1 MKALATWS
9 GALAG
14 VLMMLIGGLLPSAL
28 LIPSAPLQLMD
39 LPATWQVPA
48 LLLCALVSG
57 PRAGMIAA
65 VAYLSLGLLDL
76 PVFHSGGGLTYV
88 LEPGFGYLAGFIP
101 AAWLTGRLSQQQG
114 MGDLTAQAAAAVA
127 GLVTLQFCGLVNL
140 CLGAL
145 LGRWEQAL
153 PDLVM
158 GYGIGPL
165 PAQLALCAATA
176 VVAVILRWCLVVRE

>member
-14 VLMMLIGGLLPSAL
+14 LLLIVIGGLLPSAL

-57 PRAGMIAA
+57 PRAGMMAA

-114 MGDLTAQAAAAVA
+114 MGDLTSQAAAAVA
-127 GLVTLQFCGLVNL
+127 GLVTLQLSGLVNL
-140 CLGAL
+140 AVGAL
-145 LGRWEQAL
+145 LGRWDQPLTE
-153 PDLVM
+153 LVLS
-158 GYGIGPL
+158 YGVGPL

-176 VVAVILRWCLVVRE
+176 VMAVILRWCLVIKE

>member
-14 VLMMLIGGLLPSAL
+14 LVMILIGSLMPAAVLVPS
-28 LIPSAPLQLMD
+28 IPLELVD

-65 VAYLSLGLLDL
+65 VAYLSLGLFDL

-114 MGDLTAQAAAAVA
+114 MGDLTSQAGAAVA
-127 GLVTLQFCGLVNL
+127 GLVTLHICGLVNL

-145 LGRWEQAL
+145 LGRWDQAL
-153 PDLVM
+153 TDLVLV
-158 GYGIGPL
+158 YGLGPM
-165 PAQLALCAATA
+165 PSQLALCAATA
-176 VVAVILRWCLVVRE
+176 LIAVILRWCLVIKE

>member
-14 VLMMLIGGLLPSAL
+14 LLLIVIGGLLPSAL
-28 LIPSAPLQLMD
+28 LIPSAPFQLVD

-57 PRAGMIAA
+57 PRAGMMAA

-114 MGDLTAQAAAAVA
+114 MGDLTSQAAAAVA
-127 GLVTLQFCGLVNL
+127 GLVTLQLSGLVNL
-140 CLGAL
+140 AVGAL
-145 LGRWEQAL
+145 LGRWDQPLTE
-153 PDLVM
+153 LVLS
-158 GYGIGPL
+158 YGVRPL

-176 VVAVILRWCLVVRE
+176 VMAVILRWCLVIKE

>member
-1 MKALATWS
+1 MPCVCVWWL
-9 GALAG
+9 GCC
-14 VLMMLIGGLLPSAL
+14 VVPS
-28 LIPSAPLQLMD
+28 
-39 LPATWQVPA
+39 V
-48 LLLCALVSG
+48 VSG

-114 MGDLTAQAAAAVA
+114 MGDLTSQAGAAVA
-127 GLVTLQFCGLVNL
+127 GLVTLQLCGLVNL

-145 LGRWEQAL
+145 LGRWDQAL
-153 PDLVM
+153 TNLVLV
-158 GYGIGPL
+158 YGLGPM

-176 VVAVILRWCLVVRE
+176 LIAVFLRWCLVIKE

>member
-1 MKALATWS
+1 
-9 GALAG
+9 
-14 VLMMLIGGLLPSAL
+14 
-28 LIPSAPLQLMD
+28 MD

-57 PRAGMIAA
+57 PRAGMMAA

-76 PVFHSGGGLTYV
+76 PVFHSGGGLPYV

-114 MGDLTAQAAAAVA
+114 MGDLTSQAAAAVA
-127 GLVTLQFCGLVNL
+127 GLVTLQLSGLVNL
-140 CLGAL
+140 AVGAL
-145 LGRWEQAL
+145 LRRWDQPLTE
-153 PDLVM
+153 LVLS
-158 GYGIGPL
+158 YGVRPL

-176 VVAVILRWCLVVRE
+176 LMAVILRWCLVIKE

>member
-1 MKALATWS
+1 VKALATWS

-14 VLMMLIGGLLPSAL
+14 LLLIVIGGLLPSAL
-28 LIPSAPLQLMD
+28 LIPSAPFQLVD

-57 PRAGMIAA
+57 PRAGMMAA

-114 MGDLTAQAAAAVA
+114 MGDLTSQAAAAVA
-127 GLVTLQFCGLVNL
+127 GLVTLQLSGLVNL
-140 CLGAL
+140 AVGAL
-145 LGRWEQAL
+145 LGRWDQPLTE
-153 PDLVM
+153 LVLS
-158 GYGIGPL
+158 YGVGPL

-176 VVAVILRWCLVVRE
+176 VMAVILRWCLVIKE

>member
-14 VLMMLIGGLLPSAL
+14 LLLIVIGGLLPSAL
-28 LIPSAPLQLMD
+28 LIPSTPLQLMD

-48 LLLCALVSG
+48 LLLCPLVSG

-114 MGDLTAQAAAAVA
+114 MGDLTAQAAAAMT

-176 VVAVILRWCLVVRE
+176 VVAVILRWCLVIRE

>member
-1 MKALATWS
+1 MRALAIWS
-9 GALAG
+9 AALVG
-14 VLMMLIGGLLPSAL
+14 MLTILIGSLIPAAVLLPPPMG
-28 LIPSAPLQLMD
+28 LID
-39 LPATWQVPA
+39 LPASWQVPA
-48 LLLCALVSG
+48 LLLCAMVSG

-165 PAQLALCAATA
+165 PAQLALCAVTA
-176 VVAVILRWCLVVRE
+176 VVAVILRWCLVIRE

>member
-1 MKALATWS
+1 MRSVDRPAWPRHLG

-14 VLMMLIGGLLPSAL
+14 LLLIVIGGLLPSAL
-28 LIPSAPLQLMD
+28 PFLNALQLMD

-101 AAWLTGRLSQQQG
+101 AAWLTGRLSQQRG
-114 MGDLTAQAAAAVA
+114 MGDLTSQAAAAVA
-127 GLVTLQFCGLVNL
+127 GLVTLQLSGLVSL
-140 CLGAL
+140 AVGAL
-145 LGRWEQAL
+145 LGRGSAL
-153 PDLVM
+153 TELVLS
-158 GYGIGPL
+158 YGVSPL
-165 PAQLALCAATA
+165 PHNSLSAQPQPSSL
-176 VVAVILRWCLVVRE
+176 

>member
-14 VLMMLIGGLLPSAL
+14 LLLILIGGLLPSAL
-28 LIPSAPLQLMD
+28 LIPATPLQLMD

-57 PRAGMIAA
+57 PRAGMIGA
-65 VAYLSLGLLDL
+65 VAYLSLG
-76 PVFHSGGGLTYV
+76 SWICRCSTAAGLTYV

-101 AAWLTGRLSQQQG
+101 AAWLTGRLSQQRG
-114 MGDLTAQAAAAVA
+114 MGDLTSQAAAAVA
-127 GLVTLQFCGLVNL
+127 GLVTLQLSGLVNL
-140 CLGAL
+140 AVGAL
-145 LGRWEQAL
+145 LGRWDQPLTE
-153 PDLVM
+153 LVLS
-158 GYGIGPL
+158 YGVGPL

-176 VVAVILRWCLVVRE
+176 LIAVILRWCLMIKE